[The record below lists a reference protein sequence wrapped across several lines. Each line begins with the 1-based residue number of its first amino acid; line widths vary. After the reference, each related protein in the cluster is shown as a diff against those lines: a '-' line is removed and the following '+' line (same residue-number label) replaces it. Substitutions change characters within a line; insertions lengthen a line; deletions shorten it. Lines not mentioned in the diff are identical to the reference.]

1 MDRNSSTQEISWLR
15 GDGYDLPGASC
26 GSGRYE
32 FAISTPSPLGGNV
45 INLRGK
51 PFWKRVFPLNPFPK
65 TFKSFGKMAWKKPFF
80 KRVSSK
86 ISARMLNCSWG
97 RRWLGLRGVE

>member
-1 MDRNSSTQEISWLR
+1 MNLR
-15 GDGYDLPGASC
+15 
-26 GSGRYE
+26 RVQ
-32 FAISTPSPLGGNV
+32 THPLWGNV

-51 PFWKRVFPLNPFPK
+51 PFWKRVFPLNPRHRGSLFPK

-86 ISARMLNCSWG
+86 ISARMLTLMTLDLEVW
-97 RRWLGLRGVE
+97 